1 MEECRREGEWFVV
14 GESAAL
20 IMMSALQFICYCHDK
35 SWWWCGVCF
44 DAFCENARWVG
55 VCDVYMEAGPFG
67 ERRIV
72 PGASFN
78 TSTMRTD
85 RCARSVGTACSTS
98 DARVNNR
105 PSARHFH
112 FRWYPMT
119 RDRPGVSHT
128 RGGLVDLAGGLGRGA
143 VSAGSRYIS
152 TLFRGWVLRISTL
165 CGSGSSLP
173 VGVV

>member
-1 MEECRREGEWFVV
+1 MEEYRREGEWFVV
-14 GESAAL
+14 GESATL

-72 PGASFN
+72 SGASFN

-112 FRWYPMT
+112 FTWYPMT
-119 RDRPGVSHT
+119 RDRPGVRHT
-128 RGGLVDLAGGLGRGA
+128 REK
-143 VSAGSRYIS
+143 SR
-152 TLFRGWVLRISTL
+152 
-165 CGSGSSLP
+165 
-173 VGVV
+173 